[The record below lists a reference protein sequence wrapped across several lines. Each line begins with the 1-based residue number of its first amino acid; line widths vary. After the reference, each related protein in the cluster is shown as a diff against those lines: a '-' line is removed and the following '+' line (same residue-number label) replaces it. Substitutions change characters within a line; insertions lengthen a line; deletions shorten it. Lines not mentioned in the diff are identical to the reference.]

1 MHYLSD
7 YSTFDNTQELNYHI
21 KQHEQYN
28 TDQLTATMRTVLRFI
43 ARYSVKYAGA
53 AHLKVATIAES
64 IDKSDRTV
72 RRVLKCLE
80 TLGIIKR
87 IGMTRPKSGG
97 VGANII
103 QLLPFVSDRLS
114 EREVDEKLSEQRES
128 CSKSGNEPCN
138 KRYLKDYVLET
149 IEAVAVRNNIPRPL
163 YEILSPF
170 FYGEELRKYV
180 GIVFRG
186 KYHPHAK
193 VRIESHIEAF
203 KACIVDCIRRY
214 KLGHIRHLDG
224 YLYASIRKLS
234 RSLFLHDCVVF

>member
-7 YSTFDNTQELNYHI
+7 YSTFDNTQELNYHV

-87 IGMTRPKSGG
+87 IGMIRPKSGG

-114 EREVDEKLSEQRES
+114 EREVDDKTSEQRES
-128 CSKSGNEPCN
+128 RIKSGNEPCN

-149 IEAVAVRNNIPRPL
+149 MEAAGARNNIPKSL

-170 FYGEELRKYV
+170 FYGAELRKYV
-180 GIVFRG
+180 GIVFR
-186 KYHPHAK
+186 AK
-193 VRIESHIEAF
+193 SAKTRLETHTAAF
-203 KACIVDCIRRY
+203 TACLIDCIRRY
-214 KLGHIRHLDG
+214 KLGEIRNLDG
-224 YLYASIRKLS
+224 YIYASIRKLS
-234 RSLFLHDCVVF
+234 RKLFLEEVNPLCG